1 MRRGVLRGDMALDTS
16 VLVEVALATSTGREL
31 TEQILSENVRPY
43 VTVLNLAE
51 LLYVLCRLLGMGE
64 AEERVKLIVDS
75 NYFEIIGSDDLWR
88 YVADCKCRFAV
99 SLADCH
105 TLALARKYGI
115 PALFYR
121 LESEFKPITAEL
133 RAWVGSEVFFIRE
146 E

>member
-1 MRRGVLRGDMALDTS
+1 MKKKFLRGDMALDTS

-31 TEQILSENVRPY
+31 TEQVLSGNVRPY

-51 LLYVLCRLLGMGE
+51 LLYVLCRLLGMSE

-75 NYFEIIGSDDLWR
+75 NYFEIVSSDDLWR
-88 YVADCKCRFAV
+88 YIADCKCRFAV